1 MVSWNNSRSSQ
12 EARAIGFRRF
22 MPRNRPNRVLSGEAR
37 RGHAPCMTSE
47 QRDFLRKQID
57 ARIRER
63 LERARSE
70 RAAQARTYEAGRVI
84 SPVVRDALAHPRR
97 EQSGSLA
104 ARAEVARSVRSLRAG
119 K

>member
-1 MVSWNNSRSSQ
+1 
-12 EARAIGFRRF
+12 
-22 MPRNRPNRVLSGEAR
+22 
-37 RGHAPCMTSE
+37 MTRE

-57 ARIRER
+57 VQMRER

-70 RAAQARTYEAGRVI
+70 RAAQARTYDAGRVT
-84 SPVVRDALAHPRR
+84 VARDALARPRR

-104 ARAEVARSVRSLRAG
+104 ARAEVARSVRALRAG